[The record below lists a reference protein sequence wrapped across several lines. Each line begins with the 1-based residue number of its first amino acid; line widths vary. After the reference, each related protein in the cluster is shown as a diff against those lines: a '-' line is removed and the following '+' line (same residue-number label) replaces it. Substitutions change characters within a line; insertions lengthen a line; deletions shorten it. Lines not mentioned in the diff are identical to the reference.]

1 MKNLKQMRL
10 SKLVNDS
17 NPDAKFIRDM
27 VDQSISFVDDHT
39 ELLKVDVVSLN
50 DVFDLRPDE
59 ILCIGECYIQ
69 KILAFRTN
77 FIAVGKMM
85 EDEAKLFTIMY
96 ASRNPAA
103 FVYDVKKDFGI
114 EIKTHLI
121 GEIR

>member
-17 NPDAKFIRDM
+17 NPDSKFIRDM
-27 VDQSISFVDDHT
+27 IEQSISFVDDHT
-39 ELLKVDVVSLN
+39 ELLSVDVVSLD

-69 KILAFRTN
+69 KLIAFRTN

-85 EDEAKLFTIMY
+85 EDEAKLYTIMF
-96 ASRNPAA
+96 ASSKPDA
-103 FVYDVKKDFGI
+103 FIYDVKNDFGI
-114 EIKTHLI
+114 EIKTQ
-121 GEIR
+121 

>member
-1 MKNLKQMRL
+1 MNNLKQMRL
-10 SKLVNDS
+10 LKHVNDL

-39 ELLKVDVVSLN
+39 ELLKVDIVSLD

-69 KILAFRTN
+69 KIIAFRTN

-85 EDEAKLFTIMY
+85 EDDAKLYTIMY

-103 FVYDVKKDFGI
+103 FVYDVNKNFGI
-114 EIKTHLI
+114 EFDTK
-121 GEIR
+121 R